1 MIVLVGFMGAGKS
14 TVGRLLAAKLGL
26 RFADSDQVIEQR
38 RGRSVREIFAE
49 DGEDAFRA
57 AEREVLA
64 ELMRGPEAVLALGG
78 GAVEQQA
85 SRRLLRAARVIY
97 LQVSYDEAIR
107 RVGGDAGRP
116 LLRRPDL
123 GDVYRRRLPVYQS
136 VATMTIATAGR
147 PAEAVCQ
154 EVISRLA
161 TEPGIR
167 PGPRAGHRLR
177 SPKEPNVI
185 RPDEGVTACASG
197 CP

>member
-1 MIVLVGFMGAGKS
+1 MIVLVGFMGAGKT

-49 DGEDAFRA
+49 DGEAAFRA
-57 AEREVLA
+57 AEHEVLD
-64 ELMRGPEAVLALGG
+64 ELMRGPEAVVAVGG
-78 GAVEQQA
+78 GAVENQA

-97 LQVSYDEAIR
+97 LQVGYDEAVR

-123 GDVYRRRLPVYQS
+123 DDIYRRRLPVYQS
-136 VATMTIATAGR
+136 VATLTVATAGR
-147 PAEAVCQ
+147 PADAICL

-161 TEPGIR
+161 REPGLPPGLRTRLLSLQDPNEIR
-167 PGPRAGHRLR
+167 PH
-177 SPKEPNVI
+177 
-185 RPDEGVTACASG
+185 EGVAACASG